1 MVFLKERVLLNKSDH
16 SNASVLCI
24 FRETVCSEVIKSVWS
39 KRNLKCLEKP
49 IFQHFFEHA
58 LVKGKSS
65 LKTPIERFTLT
76 DSSLKSDS
84 EHVSAPSETR

>member
-1 MVFLKERVLLNKSDH
+1 MFRGYKVGVEQAKFQMFGKTYFL
-16 SNASVLCI
+16 
-24 FRETVCSEVIKSVWS
+24 
-39 KRNLKCLEKP
+39 
-49 IFQHFFEHA
+49 HFFEHA

-84 EHVSAPSETR
+84 EHVSGPSETR

>member
-1 MVFLKERVLLNKSDH
+1 MLPIYVETIITFKKTIYAGYFEVFPEEKNDKINV
-16 SNASVLCI
+16 
-24 FRETVCSEVIKSVWS
+24 ETTLQNRGYK
-39 KRNLKCLEKP
+39 KKY
-49 IFQHFFEHA
+49 FQHFFEHA